1 MVEDCSPCPHGVW
14 AFTEKSVMAASRM
27 RRDVTCVLPGMAS
40 MVLAL
45 ELSGFS
51 AGRPKAPELHIE
63 AVMSSRRA
71 G

>member
-1 MVEDCSPCPHGVW
+1 MQVVEDFCPCPHGVW
-14 AFTEKSVMAASRM
+14 TFIEKSVMAASRM
-27 RRDVTCVLPGMAS
+27 RRDVTCVLSGMAS

-51 AGRPKAPELHIE
+51 AGRPEAPQFHFE
-63 AVMSSRRA
+63 ACD